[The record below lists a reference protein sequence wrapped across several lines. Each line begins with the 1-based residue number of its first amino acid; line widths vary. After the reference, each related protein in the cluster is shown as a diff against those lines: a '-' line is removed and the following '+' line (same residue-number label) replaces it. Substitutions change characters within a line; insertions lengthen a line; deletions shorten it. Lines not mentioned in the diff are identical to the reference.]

1 MTRPAIPAA
10 IGAFACAAVL
20 IRCTGMVP
28 VCVFFCILGVAVL
41 LTAAFFFFRRKEK
54 AKRVVMILL
63 AALSGAALLCGRFLL
78 WSAHRDRL
86 ADALAD
92 GDMTYRFTAV
102 GLPVATG
109 YGWSLDAD
117 ASTEAGSVRTRLY
130 LYGEEAG
137 ALTPGTSF
145 FCRAR
150 LDLTDLT
157 GSRGRTRA
165 AHGIEAT
172 ATGKELRVISPGTV
186 TLKTLP
192 MYLRR
197 DVIERCDALFGDQ
210 APLMKGLLLGDKEDF
225 TDEFQ
230 DDAADV
236 GISHIFAVSGMHLAF
251 LAAAFSAV
259 GQRRRG
265 TCIAAMI
272 ASLLF
277 AAMAGFP
284 ASVLRATVMEWG
296 TLLAT
301 VLRRERNTLNWL
313 GLALLVMLLLNPCA
327 AADLGLQL
335 SFLSV
340 LGITVLGVPLQ
351 QLLHEQVERLPARVQ
366 PWVMR
371 PVGTLTM
378 TVSAQ
383 VFTLPVVCATFGRF
397 SLVAIPANLL
407 LLWVVELLFLAG
419 WALVLASVVWMAP
432 ILTAAAPVRWL
443 CGAVAAIVQWLADI
457 PHATVGTDGVW
468 LMLWV
473 AAACVMGLWMLRFP
487 TLRKALTLT
496 AVSLLLLLGA
506 RWMDRYETLRTFDT
520 AVLDVGYGQCVV
532 CTAGGQ
538 TLVIDCGSTGTSFG
552 RLNDYLRSRNLGA
565 ADAVILTAN
574 APHHANGLSRVVSS
588 AERFLWSP
596 RNGNFDVTDPL
607 VDAAEQA
614 GAQVDEVDW
623 EYGFFLGPM
632 EITVVVPPETRS
644 GLRGAAAVAVTCG
657 GRTTAV
663 LGDLSGRALAWLESD
678 ARFTCADTLVC
689 ARHGADSEGMAEFL
703 VQSRAEY
710 VIISSTDSGG
720 ADPAIRCTGRD
731 GTVRVRFP
739 LDAY

>member
-1 MTRPAIPAA
+1 M
-10 IGAFACAAVL
+10 
-20 IRCTGMVP
+20 
-28 VCVFFCILGVAVL
+28 VL
-41 LTAAFFFFRRKEK
+41 LA
-54 AKRVVMILL
+54 VVL
-63 AALSGAALLCGRFLL
+63 GAALLGGRYLL
-78 WSAHRDRL
+78 WASHRDRL
-86 ADALAD
+86 AEALAE

-102 GLPVATG
+102 GLPVSVGT
-109 YGWSLDAD
+109 GWSLDAD
-117 ASTEAGSVRTRLY
+117 AATDAGSVRTRLY
-130 LYGEEAG
+130 LYGDAAG
-137 ALTPGTSF
+137 ALTPGTEF
-145 FCRAR
+145 FCRTR

-157 GSRGRTRA
+157 GSKGRTRA
-165 AHGIEAT
+165 AHGIEAV
-172 ATGKELRVISPGTV
+172 ATGKELRVIVPGSV
-186 TLKTLP
+186 TWKTLP

-197 DVIERCDALFGDQ
+197 GVIGRCDALFGDQ

-251 LAAAFSAV
+251 LAAAFGAV

-265 TCIAAMI
+265 TCIAAMA

-284 ASVLRATVMEWG
+284 ASVVRATVMEWG
-296 TLLAT
+296 ALLAT
-301 VLRRERNTLNWL
+301 ILRRERDTLNWL
-313 GLALLVMLLLNPCA
+313 GLALLVMLLLNPFA

-371 PVGTLTM
+371 PVATLTM

-397 SLVAIPANLL
+397 SAVAIPANLL

-419 WALVLASVVWMAP
+419 WALVLASAAWLAP
-432 ILTAAAPVRWL
+432 FVTAAAPLRWL
-443 CGAVAAIVQWLADI
+443 CGAVTALVRWLAEI
-457 PHATVGTDGVW
+457 PYATVGTDGVW
-468 LMLWV
+468 LTLWV
-473 AAACVMGLWMLRFP
+473 AAACAMGLWMLRFP

-496 AVSLLLLLGA
+496 AVSLLLLFGA
-506 RWMDRYETLRTFDT
+506 RRMDDYETLHTFDT
-520 AVLDVGYGQCVV
+520 AALDVGYGQCVV
-532 CTAGGQ
+532 CTAGGK
-538 TLVIDCGSTGTSFG
+538 TLVIDCGSTGMSAG
-552 RLNDYLRSRNLGA
+552 RLNDYLQSRNLTN
-565 ADAVILTAN
+565 ADAVILTTN
-574 APHHANGLSRVVSS
+574 APHHANGLFAIVSR
-588 AERFLWSP
+588 ADRFLWSP

-607 VDAAEQA
+607 IAAAEEA
-614 GAQVDEVDW
+614 GAQVDEVDL
-623 EYGFFLGPM
+623 EYAFDLGPM

-663 LGDLSGRALAWLESD
+663 LGDLSGRALARLESD
-678 ARFTCADTLVC
+678 PRFTGADTLVC
-689 ARHGADSEGMAEFL
+689 ARHSADSEGMAEFL
-703 VQSRAEY
+703 MQSRAEY

-731 GTVRVRFP
+731 GTVRVRYP
-739 LDAY
+739 Q